1 MRWTSGRGEA
11 GGQSLKGKGL
21 LQGLVGVAT
30 GVGGDAGVA
39 SGVGVASGLAKVW
52 PAAPSGHAETQG
64 PIPHFVSHQE
74 DLRHLGSRCQYG
86 QAAEKEKVGGPQGS
100 AQLCPFALSG
110 APAEGEL
117 AAPCVLCAGLC
128 SSSTGL
134 VAEDPDQAS
143 AVLKSHKAASKGRKQ
158 AGGRDMCVKRE
169 KANLQQ
175 TAKTESC
182 QQYNHTL
189 ITGDTIT

>member
-11 GGQSLKGKGL
+11 GGQSLKGKGR
-21 LQGLVGVAT
+21 LQGLVGVAV

-52 PAAPSGHAETQG
+52 PAVPSGHAETQG

-74 DLRHLGSRCQYG
+74 DLRPPGSRCQYG
-86 QAAEKEKVGGPQGS
+86 QAEEKENVGGPQGS
-100 AQLCPFALSG
+100 AQLCPFALRG

-117 AAPCVLCAGLC
+117 AAPWVLCAGLC

-134 VAEDPDQAS
+134 VAEDPDQAC
-143 AVLKSHKAASKGRKQ
+143 AVLKSHRQ
-158 AGGRDMCVKRE
+158 HQREENRLAGGTC
-169 KANLQQ
+169 A
-175 TAKTESC
+175 
-182 QQYNHTL
+182 
-189 ITGDTIT
+189 